1 MERRHHGLANAR
13 LRRESELSSRNQGE
27 SRDMGWRPRK
37 YMRWGLNAAAVS
49 GLLQDGRKLVLRV
62 EVKVALMLKVLIPQG
77 CTEVQG
83 SSKAKG
89 SNTSRLSRF

>member
-1 MERRHHGLANAR
+1 
-13 LRRESELSSRNQGE
+13 
-27 SRDMGWRPRK
+27 MGWRPRK

-49 GLLQDGRKLVLRV
+49 GLLPDGRKLVLRV